1 MKRIL
6 ISLFIAITTV
16 TVANAQVAADVIIK
30 LKSGTELRG
39 DIMEEVPGKSIT
51 VRTQEGDLFYY
62 SIKEVAGIKDPNLA
76 TKKKAEEE
84 QQKQDKIDARE
95 QKKETLKIKR
105 EELMLGNY
113 IGYKGIFEVSA
124 AFDPYYVFSWDDREY
139 GLSASFI
146 NGVNLGAH
154 CFIGVGVG
162 IEYHKYVAYND
173 DGYYPDFLYDSA
185 YIAVPVFL
193 NVRVPF
199 LKNRRVSPYLSLNV
213 GYSIG
218 LTDKIDYGH
227 EYSDFWGGDVGMY
240 KYANSSSMYVE
251 PSFGLDIRI
260 KRKNSIFVAFT
271 VPMYFKNEYPVLLG
285 AKCGFSF

>member
-1 MKRIL
+1 MKRIF

-16 TVANAQVAADVIIK
+16 AVANAQVATDVIIK

-76 TKKKAEEE
+76 AKKKAEEE
-84 QQKQDKIDARE
+84 QQKQDKIDARK

-124 AFDPYYVFSWDDREY
+124 AFDPGYAFWDCCEY

-154 CFIGVGVG
+154 CFIGAGVG
-162 IEYHKYVAYND
+162 IEYHKYL
-173 DGYYPDFLYDSA
+173 DGYYDAGYNTEFSYDSA

-218 LTDKIDYGH
+218 LTDKIDYVH

-240 KYANSSSMYVE
+240 KYTNSSSMYVE

>member
-16 TVANAQVAADVIIK
+16 AVANAQVATDVIIK

-62 SIKEVAGIKDPNLA
+62 SIKEVASIKDPNLA
-76 TKKKAEEE
+76 AKKKAEEE

-124 AFDPYYVFSWDDREY
+124 AFDPEYAFSSGDCKY

-154 CFIGVGVG
+154 CFIGAGVG
-162 IEYHKYVAYND
+162 IEYHEYLGDYTVIY
-173 DGYYPDFLYDSA
+173 GYRYKSA

-218 LTDKIDYGH
+218 LTDKIDYGP
-227 EYSDFWGGDVGMY
+227 EYSEFWGDIVGMY
-240 KYANSSSMYVE
+240 KYTNSSSMYVE
-251 PSFGLDIRI
+251 PSIGLDIRI

-271 VPMYFKNEYPVLLG
+271 VPMYFKNEFPVLLG